1 MTYYI
6 DYCANIMVFTFQIKS
21 QHKKETTLSKTGML
35 TKQPIF
41 YGVCHIEFQGDNLF
55 IATDRGR

>member
-6 DYCANIMVFTFQIKS
+6 DYCANIMVFTPTQ
-21 QHKKETTLSKTGML
+21 KETTLSKTGML